1 MRLRLFILLL
11 CCLPISLMAQ
21 PDLALDQ
28 PIPSDQDILSGTL
41 PNGMK
46 YFIKYNEKPENRAE
60 LRLAVKA
67 GSLQED
73 EDQLGVAHFVEHMAF
88 NGSKNFKKNEL
99 IDYLESVGTR
109 FGADLNAYT
118 SFEET
123 VYMIQARTDSLDLLK
138 KGLLIMEDWAY
149 GISFEPEEV
158 DKERGV
164 VVSEWRTGLSADQRM
179 QQQYFPILYRDS
191 RYAERLPI
199 GQPEIIQEADYN
211 TIKRFY
217 QDWYRPDLMAI
228 IAVGDFDLPWMEEQ
242 IKARFSK
249 VPSKEKARER
259 ETYEIPTYPTTQFA
273 ICTDEEATFSK
284 IRVMYR
290 HPHQAVKTIGDYKK
304 SLARSL
310 YNRMLNARMIEIQ
323 QQADPP
329 FTFAYTGYG
338 RDMSNLDNYFL
349 YAFVKEGGIE
359 KGLKA
364 VLRATRQAYL
374 HGFNTSELERHKQE
388 MLRAAEKAANEQNK
402 TPSSSLVSSFV
413 YHFLKGNAVPTAEQ
427 RLALLEQLLPTITVE
442 DINPLPKRWI
452 KSEDRVVIA
461 TGPNS
466 SEHPLPTEKE
476 LEAWLNAFDRMEV
489 EPYQDVVVQGPMIK
503 EALQP
508 VKIIAEHR
516 NEDFDLTEW
525 RLENGVRVILK
536 PTDFKNDEIL
546 MTSFSP
552 GGYSNY
558 ATKDLPSATNAA
570 PILVQS
576 GIGPY
581 DYAALNKQLTGKN
594 AGVGPYIS
602 ELHEG
607 LSGSSSKQD
616 LEMLFQLSYLYA
628 TAPRKDTAAFASYI
642 SRQKSIFENIMTN
655 PYNYFGL
662 QKQRI
667 KYNNHPR
674 RQITNM
680 ETLEKINLDKLVS
693 IYRDRFADASDFTF
707 FFVGSFSLEELKP
720 LVATYLGNLPSTK
733 RKESWQNVGAFLQ
746 KGQIDTTFV
755 KGKAP
760 KALVE
765 LIYHNDFQFNSDNR
779 YALGSLASLLKIKL
793 REAMREDQG
802 GVYGVS
808 VRAFSSQ
815 YPKAG
820 YNIRITFNAAPEEVH
835 KLIEVTKLEIDKIKD
850 EGAAEK
856 DITKIIETQKQGR
869 IKNLK
874 LNRYWLGQLS
884 YRYQNNIPLDGMK
897 LKVLE
902 EYTSSLDSDLLK
914 AAARKYLDTEN
925 FMQFVLLPEPDK
937 Q

>member
-1 MRLRLFILLL
+1 MRLQLFVLLL
-11 CCLPISLMAQ
+11 CLPLAVFAQ
-21 PDLALDQ
+21 PTFPMDGK
-28 PIPSDQDILSGTL
+28 IPSDQEILSGTL
-41 PNGMK
+41 PNGMM
-46 YFIKYNEKPENRAE
+46 YFIKHNEKPEDRAE

-73 EDQLGVAHFVEHMAF
+73 EDQQGLAHFVEHMAF

-99 IDYLESVGTR
+99 IDYLESIGTR

-123 VYMIQARTDSLDLLK
+123 VYMIQARTDSLHLLE

-149 GISFEPEEV
+149 GISFDPEEI

-179 QQQYFPILYRDS
+179 QQQYFPIAYKDS

-199 GQPEIIQEADYN
+199 GKPEIIQEADYS

-228 IAVGDFDLPWMEEQ
+228 IAIGDFDLKWMEEQ
-242 IKARFSK
+242 IKERFSK
-249 VPSKEKARER
+249 VPAKENPRNR
-259 ETYEIPTYPTTQFA
+259 ETYKIPSSPGTSYA
-273 ICTDEEATFSK
+273 ICTDEEATFSN

-290 HPHQAVKTIGDYKK
+290 HPHVPVKTVADYKE

-338 RDMSNLDNYFL
+338 REMSNLDNYYL
-349 YAFVKEGGIE
+349 YAFVKEGGME
-359 KGLKA
+359 KGIKA

-374 HGFNTSELERHKQE
+374 HGFHASELERQKE
-388 MLRAAEKAANEQNK
+388 ELLRAAEKAANEQDK
-402 TPSSSLVSSFV
+402 SPSAGLASGFV
-413 YHFLKGNAVPTAEQ
+413 YHFLKGNAVPTAKQ
-427 RLALLEQLLPTITVE
+427 RLVLLQQLLPLIKVE
-442 DINPLPKRWI
+442 EINPLPKEWI
-452 KSEDRVVIA
+452 RPDQRVVIV
-461 TGPNS
+461 TGPDKAEN
-466 SEHPLPTEKE
+466 PLPKEEE
-476 LEAWLNAFDRMEV
+476 LEAWINEFDQMKVTPYEDKVV
-489 EPYQDVVVQGPMIK
+489 EGPMIEEDLK
-503 EALQP
+503 P
-508 VKIIAEHR
+508 GKILAEHE
-516 NEDFDLTEW
+516 NTTFEFTEW

-546 MTSFSP
+546 MTSWSP

-558 ATKDLPSATNAA
+558 KTEDLPSATNAV

-576 GIGPY
+576 GIGAY

-594 AGVGPYIS
+594 VGVGPYIS
-602 ELHEG
+602 ELYEG
-607 LSGSSSKQD
+607 LSGNSSKQD
-616 LEMLFQLSYLYA
+616 LEMLFQLTYLYA
-628 TAPRKDTAAFASYI
+628 TAPRKDQQAFASFVN
-642 SRQKSIFENIMTN
+642 RQKSIFENIMTN

-662 QKQRI
+662 QKQKI
-667 KYNNHPR
+667 KYNDHPR
-674 RQITNM
+674 RQITDM
-680 ETLEKINLDKLVS
+680 KSLEKIDLDKILR
-693 IYRDRFADASDFTF
+693 IYKDRFADASDFTF
-707 FFVGSFSLEELKP
+707 FFVGSFSLEEMKP
-720 LVATYLGNLPSTK
+720 FVQKYLGNLPSTK
-733 RKESWQNVGAFLQ
+733 RVESWKNVGAYLQ

-765 LIYHNDFQFNSDNR
+765 LLYHNDFQFNSDNR
-779 YALGSLASLLKIKL
+779 YALGSLASLLRIKL

-815 YPKAG
+815 YPKPG
-820 YNIRITFNAAPEEVH
+820 YNIRISFNAAPEEVQ
-835 KLIEVTKLEIDKIKD
+835 KLIEITKLEIDKIKD

-874 LNRYWLGQLS
+874 ENRYWLGQLS
-884 YRYQNNIPLDGMK
+884 YRYKNNIPLEGMK
-897 LKVLE
+897 LEVLE
-902 EYTSSLDSDLLK
+902 SYTKKLNSELLK

-925 FMQFVLLPEPDK
+925 FMQFLLLPEEEK